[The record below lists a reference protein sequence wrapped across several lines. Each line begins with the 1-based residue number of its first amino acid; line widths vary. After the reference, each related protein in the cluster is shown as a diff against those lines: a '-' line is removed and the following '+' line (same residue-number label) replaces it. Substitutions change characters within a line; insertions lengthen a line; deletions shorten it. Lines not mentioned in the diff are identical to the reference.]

1 MIRKLL
7 RNLDLFGSQFYFY
20 SGKKRKKQTALG
32 GILTLL
38 LILIFIALSYIFGIN
53 FFLRT
58 NPTITISTENDFKYE
73 IIDTEKD
80 SIFFAFR
87 IEDYDG
93 NFVNT
98 SNTLYMKIYYY
109 TSEEDNH
116 GKYRANIKDEFLTFH
131 ICNDSDYREYNL
143 SKHYGI
149 LYCPDLGGRKFGGYW
164 DSPNLYYFEIQVFFC
179 ENGNPYSKNST
190 CTSIEE
196 LKKFLHQDNPKFF
209 ALYYQVIQFNPLSRK
224 HPLMKIYKN
233 LYYCLSYKLQRNDD
247 IFLKKY
253 IINDDQ
259 GWLFSSNKNLS
270 EWGVDV
276 IRSTYSFYN
285 DSDLS
290 TEGASSK
297 IFEINLYTSMEKNYY
312 TRYYMKVQNV
322 IANMGSIINI
332 IIIIFNIIS
341 QYIGEKIRKFEI
353 IYNYFEFEE
362 KKRNKKFV
370 FKSNTEMRKHIKI
383 QEIKNE
389 EENEN
394 ENENNKNKIEEKSF
408 INLNKSEISLKENIP
423 KFIKSSKFKLTFSD
437 EMTND
442 NILFKKKNLQN
453 KSQDRTFI
461 EQSGSHL
468 LQKLN
473 TQPIISTNF
482 GSSNKSSIMKYS
494 IKFKKRNIKIDLSFF
509 CCPNKNKPSDT
520 RILYW
525 FFINLVEVNRYL
537 RVIKEIEFLKK
548 LLLNKNQINSLFYL
562 KKINLNNL
570 EERKALFE
578 HYDFVNSENNIISY
592 YKSLLNSINNSKI
605 DKMIYENLS
614 DRIKNKILS

>member
-1 MIRKLL
+1 
-7 RNLDLFGSQFYFY
+7 
-20 SGKKRKKQTALG
+20 
-32 GILTLL
+32 
-38 LILIFIALSYIFGIN
+38 
-53 FFLRT
+53 
-58 NPTITISTENDFKYE
+58 
-73 IIDTEKD
+73 
-80 SIFFAFR
+80 
-87 IEDYDG
+87 
-93 NFVNT
+93 
-98 SNTLYMKIYYY
+98 
-109 TSEEDNH
+109 
-116 GKYRANIKDEFLTFH
+116 
-131 ICNDSDYREYNL
+131 
-143 SKHYGI
+143 
-149 LYCPDLGGRKFGGYW
+149 
-164 DSPNLYYFEIQVFFC
+164 
-179 ENGNPYSKNST
+179 
-190 CTSIEE
+190 
-196 LKKFLHQDNPKFF
+196 
-209 ALYYQVIQFNPLSRK
+209 
-224 HPLMKIYKN
+224 
-233 LYYCLSYKLQRNDD
+233 
-247 IFLKKY
+247 
-253 IINDDQ
+253 
-259 GWLFSSNKNLS
+259 
-270 EWGVDV
+270 
-276 IRSTYSFYN
+276 
-285 DSDLS
+285 
-290 TEGASSK
+290 
-297 IFEINLYTSMEKNYY
+297 MEKNYY